1 MKDYFADMP
10 QQYIACLEEHE
21 DQPLAQ
27 PQKTDFPAP
36 SNPPSIPTSPEEA
49 ILMGVLDIT
58 KETIRC
64 FTEYAKCKEHEET
77 ERKRI
82 SYALRAIIYQI
93 DAQKEAYL
101 KFLDKTY
108 EERSRLY
115 DIVERAQ
122 KKALENGDTEMLRMC
137 YNFILNVYNKPVDGF
152 GRGAGITVRL

>member
-1 MKDYFADMP
+1 MKDYFAEMP
-10 QQYIACLEEHE
+10 QQYIICPKENG

-27 PQKTDFPAP
+27 SQQTNSPVP
-36 SNPPSIPTSPEEA
+36 SNPPSIPTTPEDA
-49 ILMGVLDIT
+49 ILTGLLDIT

-101 KFLDKTY
+101 KYLDKTY
-108 EERSRLY
+108 EERNRLY
-115 DIVERAQ
+115 DIAERAQ
-122 KKALENGDTEMLRMC
+122 KKALENGDTEMLRIC
-137 YNFILNVYNKPVDGF
+137 YNFMLNVYNKPVEGF
-152 GRGAGITVRL
+152 GGGRTVRL